1 MKKMILMLV
10 AIMIAACGIKAINIE
25 QPKAAVENNSEY
37 KSPDKVIS
45 CLNAVIDKW
54 GDKDNAK
61 NTVSRNPESGAIV
74 SKVTVMPFT
83 CKDDALFE
91 TELKN
96 IVAAFDSDQECAYNY
111 GKINHDEFS
120 RGGTDLATYTGED
133 DKNSEII
140 LSRGE
145 HLTYDLLYMEVKN
158 ANDPTKRD
166 FYAIK
171 WRKTQT
177 GYDGRVFLITSK
189 RPDLIINQ
197 GKEAAG
203 QTENNLDEF
212 FNGAEREKFKL
223 LKKTAEMYKKEI
235 NELTKKYEDCT
246 DANICS
252 LLKSQ
257 INGTTQRYNDVINAM
272 HAMIRR

>member
-54 GDKDNAK
+54 GDKDNSQ
-61 NTVSRNPESGAIV
+61 NTVSRNPESGAII
-74 SKVTVMPFT
+74 SKVTIMPFT

-96 IVAAFDSDQECAYNY
+96 IVSAFDSDQECSYNY

-120 RGGTDLATYTGED
+120 RDGTNWATYTGED
-133 DKNSEII
+133 DKNTELI
-140 LSRGE
+140 LSVSERP
-145 HLTYDLLYMEVKN
+145 TYNLLYMEVKN

-189 RPDLIINQ
+189 RPDLIVQSEVKTVDEQVEDLICESDK
-197 GKEAAG
+197 KEY
-203 QTENNLDEF
+203 
-212 FNGAEREKFKL
+212 L
-223 LKKTAEMYKKEI
+223 LYKKTAEKYKKEI
-235 NELTKKYEDCT
+235 DEIMQKRKLASSGDQIKMFEELINDYKVKYR
-246 DANICS
+246 NI
-252 LLKSQ
+252 LDK
-257 INGTTQRYNDVINAM
+257 M
-272 HAMIRR
+272 HTLILQQ

>member
-54 GDKDNAK
+54 GDKDNAQ
-61 NTVSRNPESGAIV
+61 NTVSRNPESGAIT
-74 SKVTVMPFT
+74 SKVTIMPFT

-177 GYDGRVFLITSK
+177 GFNGRVFLITSK
-189 RPDLIINQ
+189 RPDLIVQSEVKTIDEQ
-197 GKEAAG
+197 VEDLISEADKKEY
-203 QTENNLDEF
+203 
-212 FNGAEREKFKL
+212 L
-223 LKKTAEMYKKEI
+223 LYKKTAEKYKKEI
-235 NELTKKYEDCT
+235 DEITQKRKLASSGNQIKMFEELINDYKVKYR
-246 DANICS
+246 
-252 LLKSQ
+252 Q
-257 INGTTQRYNDVINAM
+257 ILDQM
-272 HAMIRR
+272 HTLILQQ

>member
-37 KSPDKVIS
+37 KSPDSVIS

-61 NTVSRNPESGAIV
+61 NTVSRNPESGAII
-74 SKVTVMPFT
+74 SKVTIMPFT

-120 RGGTDLATYTGED
+120 RDGTNWATYTGED
-133 DKNSEII
+133 DKNTELI
-140 LSRGE
+140 LSVSERP
-145 HLTYDLLYMEVKN
+145 TYNLLYMEVKN
-158 ANDPTKRD
+158 ANDPTKRY

-189 RPDLIINQ
+189 RPDLIVQSEVKTVDEQVEDLICESDK
-197 GKEAAG
+197 KEY
-203 QTENNLDEF
+203 
-212 FNGAEREKFKL
+212 L
-223 LKKTAEMYKKEI
+223 LYKKTAEKYKKEI
-235 NELTKKYEDCT
+235 DEIMQKRKLASSGDQIKMFEEL
-246 DANICS
+246 
-252 LLKSQ
+252 
-257 INGTTQRYNDVINAM
+257 INDYKVK
-272 HAMIRR
+272 